1 VIRLD
6 TTQNDQ
12 PFVEADPKPAPGW
25 PYFIAGG
32 AVAAVGGVLLF
43 PCMMSANG
51 HSSDPADDPC
61 RDDAPRILG
70 FTALVASVPLFV
82 LGFVQTSKSKAWKRR
97 NRTPRVVP
105 MIGRDALLLGY
116 TGSF

>member
-25 PYFIAGG
+25 PFLIAGAG
-32 AVAAVGGVLLF
+32 VGGAGLLLLF
-43 PCMMSANG
+43 PCMMDAND
-51 HSSDPADDPC
+51 HTSPETREDCP
-61 RDDAPRILG
+61 DAMRILG
-70 FTALVASVPLFV
+70 LTALLGSVPLFV
-82 LGFVQTSKSKAWKRR
+82 IGFSKNSQRRAWKRR
-97 NRTPRVVP
+97 HQPPRVVP